1 MSTFNLTIDDST
13 DTINVTVS
21 DGVFI
26 DQSGGVKFIDGWI
39 VVKASGNTAS
49 TIQTGDYCI
58 GWLTSTFAAG
68 VRVAPGGTI
77 TSISDLSIAVSGEPF
92 P

>member
-1 MSTFNLTIDDST
+1 MATVNVTVDDAASTV
-13 DTINVTVS
+13 NVTVS

-39 VVKASGNTAS
+39 VVKASGNTAT
-49 TIQTGDYCI
+49 TIETGDYCI

-68 VRVAPGGTI
+68 VRVAPGGAI
-77 TSISDLSIAVSGEPF
+77 TTLSDLSIAVSGEPF